1 NVLTLMGNTV
11 NFPEHLDISPSIV
24 PKELEL
30 SSGDTQ
36 TMGVVFGSVAQHKA
50 IENYGIVGQVW

>member
-1 NVLTLMGNTV
+1 NVLTSMGNTV

-36 TMGVVFGSVAQHKA
+36 TMGVVFRSVAQCKA